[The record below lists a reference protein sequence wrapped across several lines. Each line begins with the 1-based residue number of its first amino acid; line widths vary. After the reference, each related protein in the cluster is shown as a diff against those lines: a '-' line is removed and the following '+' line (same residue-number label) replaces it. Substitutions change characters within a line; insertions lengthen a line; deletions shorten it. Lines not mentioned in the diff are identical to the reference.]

1 MLFMSLL
8 VDWIQPRRNQWASG
22 YVNRS
27 FSNLKAKW
35 KSKNIYEMWETC
47 KRYNI
52 SIMWIPEREQR
63 EIKAEDIFKEMI
75 AENFPKLMSDTKSQ
89 IQTSQ
94 RKPCKILKNSTPK
107 HVIFKLQ
114 EMKENEQTLQEAV
127 GEGRK
132 SYL

>member
-1 MLFMSLL
+1 MSTETS
-8 VDWIQPRRNQWASG
+8 Q
-22 YVNRS
+22 
-27 FSNLKAKW
+27 LKGKV

-52 SIMWIPEREQR
+52 GIMQISEREQR

-75 AENFPKLMSDTKSQ
+75 AENFPKLMADTKSH

-94 RKPCKILKNSTPK
+94 RKPCKILKNSTFK

-114 EMKENEQTLQEAV
+114 KM
-127 GEGRK
+127 RK
-132 SYL
+132 HCKKP

>member
-1 MLFMSLL
+1 
-8 VDWIQPRRNQWASG
+8 
-22 YVNRS
+22 
-27 FSNLKAKW
+27 
-35 KSKNIYEMWETC
+35 
-47 KRYNI
+47 
-52 SIMWIPEREQR
+52 
-63 EIKAEDIFKEMI
+63 MI
-75 AENFPKLMSDTKSQ
+75 AENFPKLMADTKSQ